1 MTSFSTRQLFRLA
14 LAECRGA
21 WRRFA
26 FFIICLAIGVGAVMT
41 VKTFS
46 AVLKTTMER
55 QARSLLAADIEIRSS
70 WPQSPADI
78 AFQRRVL
85 PPGSAFLFIKE
96 MKAMARYGAAGQD
109 REAAKRASLLV
120 ELKSLPSAPPF
131 YPMYGKL
138 KTRPAAPLAGLL
150 ADHGALVE
158 PSFLLRTRLRPGDR
172 FQLGG
177 VRVRV
182 AGEILA
188 EPDRIS
194 RSFSIGPRVMVSSDT
209 LAAARLVRPGSR
221 VRHRTLIRLPASANL
236 KQTAETLENG
246 LRDTS
251 AAVRTYKDMQSSLT
265 TSIGQIGRYLES
277 VGIIALFMGGIGVA
291 MIVRTFMAQKLDTI
305 AVLNCLGATSRT
317 VFRIYLLQALL
328 LGVAGSFLG
337 LALGFALQYVL
348 PGRLEGL
355 LNIAVTPEFHWMP
368 AAQSLM
374 LGLLTT
380 LLFSVW
386 PLVRAVKTQPLRLF
400 RHLAEEET
408 LKRGS
413 RRERWTLGAGLGL
426 GLVAIVFWQAGSLRQ
441 GAVFL
446 LALLI
451 STLVLAGVSRLV
463 LKTIRRLPPAKRMTR
478 RYGAANLYRP
488 NSQAPSIIT
497 ALGMGIMLILTI
509 RLVQVDVVAMLD
521 GRTEINPPN
530 YFFIDIQTDQEKT
543 FVETLDRVAP
553 GAERTLTPLVRSRFY
568 SIDGRTLN
576 DWEFSGPRA
585 ERWLRREFVLT
596 YARGPLP
603 QDNRIVTGKWWGEA
617 GADRP
622 QVSIEE
628 DAARRWGAA
637 LGSVLTMDIQGVKV
651 SAPVTSIR
659 RVNWRNMRTN
669 FYVIFSPAALAGAPV
684 TSVATVRVPPEKELA
699 VQQAVVE
706 AMPNVT
712 AISTGD
718 IIRTVKNVIDKLT
731 ALVDFMS
738 AFSIL
743 AGLFILSG
751 AVASTRFRRLKE
763 SAILKTLGAR
773 RATVASILGYEYA
786 GLGAIAAF
794 IGAGLSLAL
803 SWAVMHYLVKA
814 PWSPHPEPLILVFAL
829 AVPLT
834 ALTGILSS
842 LDVLRNKPLQTLRQV
857 DG

>member
-1 MTSFSTRQLFRLA
+1 MTSFSTRQLFRFA

-21 WRRFA
+21 WRRFV

-70 WPQSPADI
+70 WPQSPEDI
-78 AFQRRVL
+78 AFQRRAL
-85 PPGSAFLFIKE
+85 PPGSEFLSIKE
-96 MKAMARYGAAGQD
+96 MKAMARYEAGGQGRGAAQ
-109 REAAKRASLLV
+109 RSSLLV
-120 ELKSLPSAPPF
+120 ELKSLPSSPPF

-138 KTRPAAPLAGLL
+138 KTRPAAPLAELL
-150 ADHGALVE
+150 ADNGALVE
-158 PSFLLRTRLRPGDR
+158 PSFLLRTRLRLGDR
-172 FQLGG
+172 FRLGG

-209 LAAARLVRPGSR
+209 LAAAELVRPGSR
-221 VRHRTLIRLPASANL
+221 VRHRTLIRLPASADL
-236 KQTAETLENG
+236 QQTAEALENG
-246 LRDTS
+246 LADKT

-265 TSIGQIGRYLES
+265 AAISQISRYLEC
-277 VGIIALFMGGIGVA
+277 VGVIALFMGGIGVA
-291 MIVRTFMAQKLDTI
+291 MIVRTFMAHKLDTI

-317 VFRIYLLQALL
+317 VFGIYLLQALL
-328 LGVAGSFLG
+328 LGVIGSCLG
-337 LALGFALQYVL
+337 LALGFVLQYAL

-355 LNIAVTPEFHWMP
+355 LNIAVTPEFHWAP
-368 AAQSLM
+368 AVQSLM

-386 PLVRAVKTQPLRLF
+386 PLVRAVKTRPLRLF

-413 RRERWTLGAGLGL
+413 RRERWAVGAGLGL

-446 LALLI
+446 MALAV
-451 STLVLAGVSRLV
+451 SAAVLAGVSRLV
-463 LKTIRRLPPAKRMTR
+463 LKTLRRFAPSKRMTL
-478 RYGAANLYRP
+478 RYGVANLYRP

-509 RLVQVDVVAMLD
+509 RLVQLDVVVMLN
-521 GRTEINPPN
+521 GRTAVDPPN
-530 YFFIDIQTDQEKT
+530 YFFIDIQPDQEKS
-543 FVETLDRVAP
+543 FMAALDRVAP

-568 SIDGRTLN
+568 GVDGRTL
-576 DWEFSGPRA
+576 DGWKFKSPRA

-596 YARGPLP
+596 YAGGSLP
-603 QDNRIVTGKWWGEA
+603 RDNRIVAGKWWGEA
-617 GADRP
+617 GARRP

-628 DAARRWGAA
+628 DAARRWGAS

-684 TSVATVRVPPEKELA
+684 TSVATVRVPPEKEMA

-712 AISTGD
+712 AISTND
-718 IIRTVKNVIDKLT
+718 IIRTVENVIGKLT
-731 ALVDFMS
+731 TLVDFMS

-763 SAILKTLGAR
+763 SAVLKTLGAR
-773 RATVASILGYEYA
+773 RGTVAAILGYEYA

-794 IGAGLSLAL
+794 IGVGLSLAL
-803 SWAVMHYLVKA
+803 SWAVMRYLVKA
-814 PWSPHPEPLILVFAL
+814 PWTPHLAPLAVVFAL

-834 ALTGILSS
+834 SLTGILSS
-842 LDVLRNKPLQTLRQV
+842 LDVLRNEPLQTLRQV